1 MVIVFVHV
9 ICVLVLH
16 IAQFSPFMLEAEFI
30 FLPGE
35 WVFELVNWYS
45 GYRWLYR
52 LLAGQG
58 QCGFGEVCDCHVVI

>member
-16 IAQFSPFMLEAEFI
+16 VAQFPPFMLEAEFI

-45 GYRWLYR
+45 GYRWLHR
-52 LLAGQG
+52 LLAG
-58 QCGFGEVCDCHVVI
+58 